1 MKKDSKRNPE
11 ELVRQT
17 LASLSEPSPFNEKQ
31 FKETSRN
38 IEKMKE
44 ILAAAAQ
51 PSAEGDISES
61 SAAEA
66 LATAAVSHRLLT
78 NLVSNLD
85 KFSFEAKRDV
95 VYVIIHLLRRQLGA
109 KYPVVEAICTQEKT
123 VLSAL
128 LRGYGVKEH
137 ATTIGAILRECAQQ
151 EMLTGAILESEEFW
165 LMFQHVESFQF
176 DIASDALSTF
186 HALLTTHKELVA
198 KFLEK
203 EYDKF
208 FDEYKKLVSSENFVT
223 KRQSLKLLGELLLDR
238 ANFSVMTKYISSAA
252 HLKQI
257 MNVLRDKSRPIQYE
271 AFHVFKV
278 FVANPNKEK
287 PIVDILKRNKEAL
300 VMFLENFQNDR
311 EDDEQFTDEKTYLI
325 SQINAL

>member
-1 MKKDSKRNPE
+1 
-11 ELVRQT
+11 L
-17 LASLSEPSPFNEKQ
+17 
-31 FKETSRN
+31 
-38 IEKMKE
+38 
-44 ILAAAAQ
+44 
-51 PSAEGDISES
+51 
-61 SAAEA
+61 
-66 LATAAVSHRLLT
+66 
-78 NLVSNLD
+78 
-85 KFSFEAKRDV
+85 
-95 VYVIIHLLRRQLGA
+95 
-109 KYPVVEAICTQEKT
+109 
-123 VLSAL
+123 
-128 LRGYGVKEH
+128 
-137 ATTIGAILRECAQQ
+137 
-151 EMLTGAILESEEFW
+151 
-165 LMFQHVESFQF
+165 FQHVESFQF

-198 KFLEK
+198 RFLEK
-203 EYDKF
+203 EYDRF
-208 FDEYKKLVSSENFVT
+208 FDAYKALVSSENFVT

-238 ANFSVMTKYISSAA
+238 ANFSVMTRYISSAA

-287 PIVDILKRNKEAL
+287 PIVDILRRNKEAL